1 MTLKLKRSVLVLSL
15 GLIAIIGMSAVL
27 AKVMSYTPKPQS
39 VVFNIVPSNA
49 NFPLE
54 SQVIGARMSAD
65 DGLVGHVLTITN
77 TAQTPRG
84 GRLSLSVY
92 SGSDPE
98 SNAPCIFG
106 NGGLGPSFTLGIND
120 NSNVTVTPS
129 GNQKGSLDQN
139 PRAHVLCPFKGY
151 SVSSVDGDPD
161 TAKGYVITITLK

>member
-1 MTLKLKRSVLVLSL
+1 MVLRWVGCLKWLIQNTAIVIDIIQPFWRVRMTLKLKRSVLVLSL

-77 TAQTPRG
+77 TAQT
-84 GRLSLSVY
+84 
-92 SGSDPE
+92 
-98 SNAPCIFG
+98 
-106 NGGLGPSFTLGIND
+106 
-120 NSNVTVTPS
+120 
-129 GNQKGSLDQN
+129 
-139 PRAHVLCPFKGY
+139 
-151 SVSSVDGDPD
+151 
-161 TAKGYVITITLK
+161 